1 MLGWPMHGA
10 KEPSNPGITAK
21 NLLPPGRG
29 RCSVTG
35 RLWPPHGRDGET
47 GPATRAWRKTGD
59 HRTPNAAIN
68 SGDFVIPSGRRR
80 IRQGQDEAVPQG
92 PSASR
97 QGHPGSVPKRK
108 PLPLLE
114 GRERGIG
121 SAPAVEAGITAS

>member
-1 MLGWPMHGA
+1 MHGA
-10 KEPSNPGITAK
+10 KNLNPVITFK

-29 RCSVTG
+29 PMLRDG
-35 RLWPPHGRDGET
+35 PALAIPGRDGET
-47 GPATRAWRKTGD
+47 APATRLLRKTGEQ
-59 HRTPNAAIN
+59 HRNAAIN
-68 SGDFVIPSGRRR
+68 PGDFVIPSGRRR

-108 PLPLLE
+108 PLPLME